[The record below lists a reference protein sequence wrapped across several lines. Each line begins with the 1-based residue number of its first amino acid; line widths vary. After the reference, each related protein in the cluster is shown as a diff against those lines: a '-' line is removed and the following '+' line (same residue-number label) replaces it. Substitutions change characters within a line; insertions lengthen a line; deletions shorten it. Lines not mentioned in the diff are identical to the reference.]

1 MMGNPWRSHDWPIYV
16 VCALPPLGAVLLL
29 AAELATRL
37 SAGAWL
43 PVTGAN
49 WLSLAAGP
57 LRHPLSPGDGFP
69 GAARVAAPGPALYW
83 TTLLLLILAIGVPAV
98 LLLRRRGS
106 APERATRRRHRLGFA
121 RTGEVR
127 DALDGR
133 SAGRVASIPGSRVN
147 AKDWLLPRA
156 SSMPDEVGV
165 PLGRDAATSR
175 ELWGTWEDS
184 YGILGAPRQGKGLG
198 FLVKLLATWPGPMV
212 TTSTKPDNLTLT
224 GLAVRDRPLWV
235 FDPTGLSGWPDSVRW
250 SPVAG
255 CEDPAVASLRAEALV
270 FASPEDPSVR
280 GGRFWKD
287 SAVTVLR
294 CYLHAAA
301 LAGGDMRT
309 VQRWARRH
317 ELDEPAAVLR
327 GPDAAPGWVDDL
339 DGLRRLA
346 AETRGSVF
354 GQLTVSLGFLATPE
368 VLEACCPDPAHPSL
382 DSEILLGQ
390 RGRLYLVGTAAG
402 QRSMA
407 PLVAALVETI
417 ADTARRTAAR
427 APGGRLTP
435 PLGLLI
441 DEAAQIAPLPSLPS
455 LLADGGGQGIV
466 TVVVLQSLGQ
476 ARERWGE
483 HGATALWDACTAKL
497 VFGGLSSARDLEAIS
512 KLCPDVDE
520 PTASHTRGRDGH
532 WSESVS
538 QRRLPAMTPAQ
549 LRELE
554 RWHALLLYP
563 GLRPVLTEQR
573 PWWREPRYEQLIGAA
588 RERTPV

>member
-1 MMGNPWRSHDWPIYV
+1 
-16 VCALPPLGAVLLL
+16 
-29 AAELATRL
+29 
-37 SAGAWL
+37 
-43 PVTGAN
+43 
-49 WLSLAAGP
+49 
-57 LRHPLSPGDGFP
+57 
-69 GAARVAAPGPALYW
+69 
-83 TTLLLLILAIGVPAV
+83 
-98 LLLRRRGS
+98 
-106 APERATRRRHRLGFA
+106 
-121 RTGEVR
+121 
-127 DALDGR
+127 
-133 SAGRVASIPGSRVN
+133 
-147 AKDWLLPRA
+147 
-156 SSMPDEVGV
+156 
-165 PLGRDAATSR
+165 
-175 ELWGTWEDS
+175 
-184 YGILGAPRQGKGLG
+184 
-198 FLVKLLATWPGPMV
+198 MV
-212 TTSTKPDNLTLT
+212 TTSTKPDNLALT
-224 GLAVRDRPLWV
+224 ALAAPDRPLWV
-235 FDPTGLSGWPDSVRW
+235 FDPTGLSGWPESVRW
-250 SPVAG
+250 SPVGG
-255 CEDPAVASLRAEALV
+255 CGDPAVASLRAEALV

-294 CYLHAAA
+294 SYLHAAA

-317 ELDEPAAVLR
+317 ELDEPIAVLR
-327 GPDAAPGWVDDL
+327 DPGAAPGWVDDL

-346 AETRGSVF
+346 GETRASVF
-354 GQLTVSLGFLATPE
+354 GQLTVSLGFLAAPE
-368 VLEACCPDPAHPSL
+368 VLEACCPDPGIASL
-382 DSEILLGQ
+382 DLDRLLAE

-407 PLVAALVETI
+407 PLIAALVETI
-417 ADTARRTAAR
+417 ADTARRAAAR
-427 APGGRLTP
+427 APGGRLSP

-497 VFGGLSSARDLEAIS
+497 VFGGLSSARDLEAIA

-520 PTASHTRGRDGH
+520 PTVSTSRGRDGH
-532 WSESVS
+532 WSESTS
-538 QRRLPAMTPAQ
+538 TRLRPAMSPAQ

-573 PWWREPRYEQLIGAA
+573 PWWREPRYEELIGEARKVMEGRLARAA
-588 RERTPV
+588 LPSA